1 MKNYQEII
9 EEIYHEIKPLT
20 KQGKVADYIPAL
32 ARVNRDK
39 LGISVSMIT
48 GETYCV
54 GDVEEKFSIQSIAK
68 VFSLTLAMAKQN
80 EKIWKRIGREPSG
93 NAFNSLVQLE
103 YEHGIPRNPFV
114 NAGALVVTDI
124 LISNLD
130 NAYTDFLDFVHNL
143 CVSADIDYNEEV
155 AQSEKETGFTN
166 AAMVNFLRSH
176 HNIENDVNQVLDVY
190 FHHCSIDMNLKEL
203 SRSFLYLTNHGVIPC
218 SNQRILNQSQAKRIN
233 ALMLTCGT
241 YDEAGDFAYLTG
253 IPAKSGVGGGIAAI
267 IPNKLSVAVWG
278 PALNEK
284 GNSLAGVKALEL
296 FTTKTGMSIF

>member
-1 MKNYQEII
+1 MRKYQEII
-9 EEIYHEIKPLT
+9 EDIYNEIKPLT
-20 KQGKVADYIPAL
+20 KHGKVADYIPAL
-32 ARVNRDK
+32 ERVNRNK
-39 LGISVSMIT
+39 FGISVSTIT
-48 GETYCV
+48 GETYSV
-54 GDVEEKFSIQSIAK
+54 GDAEEKFSIQSIAK
-68 VFSLTLAMAKQN
+68 VFSLSMAMANQN
-80 EKIWKRIGREPSG
+80 EKIWERIDREPSG

-103 YEHGIPRNPFV
+103 YENGIPRNPFV

-124 LISNLD
+124 LISILN
-130 NAYTDFLDFVHNL
+130 NAYTDLLDFVHNL
-143 CVSADIDYNEEV
+143 CISGDIYYNEEV

-176 HNIENDVNQVLDVY
+176 NNIENDVNQVLDVY
-190 FHHCSIDMNLKEL
+190 FHHCSIDMTLKEL
-203 SRSFLYLTNHGVIPC
+203 SGSFLYLANHGVVPF
-218 SNQRILNQSQAKRIN
+218 SNRRILSQSQAKRIN

-241 YDEAGDFAYLTG
+241 YDEAGNFAYLAG

-267 IPNKLSVAVWG
+267 IPNKLSIAVWG